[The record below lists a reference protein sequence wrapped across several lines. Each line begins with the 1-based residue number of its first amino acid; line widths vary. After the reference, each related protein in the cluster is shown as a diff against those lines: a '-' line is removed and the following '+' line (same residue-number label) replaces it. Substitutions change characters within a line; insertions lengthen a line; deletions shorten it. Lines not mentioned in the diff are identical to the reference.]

1 MSDAIINLLG
11 SVSST
16 VLNRKGIGENRWNGT
31 IQVESY
37 ERERVV
43 YDRYILDQLQIGSV
57 GLRGS
62 EVQTPRLY

>member
-16 VLNRKGIGENRWNGT
+16 VLNRKGIGENRWTGT